1 MLNIDHTK
9 ESVYDGVGVSEKR
22 YMQIFDICETA
33 ILEHLDALSALDYA
47 QKAIKPKNS
56 AEYFLI
62 GFTFVDILSQLDC
75 LNHETPNNAN

>member
-9 ESVYDGVGVSEKR
+9 ESIYDGVGVSEKR
-22 YMQIFDICETA
+22 YLQIFDICEMA
-33 ILEHLDALSALDYA
+33 ICGHIDALSALDYA

-62 GFTFVDILSQLDC
+62 GFTFVDIISQLDC
-75 LNHETPNNAN
+75 LNHSKTN